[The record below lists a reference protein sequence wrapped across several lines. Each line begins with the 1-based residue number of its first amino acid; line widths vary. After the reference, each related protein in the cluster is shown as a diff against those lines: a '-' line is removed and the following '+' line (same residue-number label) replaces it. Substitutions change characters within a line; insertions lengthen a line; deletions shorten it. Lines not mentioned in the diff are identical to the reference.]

1 MFPNVLSGEK
11 YDAFAADLWSMGIF
25 LYEMATGE
33 LPYKAGTYEE
43 LKEMWK
49 SRKFNYP
56 SHVKLSSCLKDL
68 IDKMIVKGNITFQ
81 ELLDHPF
88 VSASQQEYKQYVA
101 QTRKAEDETLQIS
114 KDLKYERK
122 NLEILQDKREVT
134 RIEMEQTKEELT
146 PM

>member
-1 MFPNVLSGEK
+1 MILTDFGTAKVCVDLAKTQIGSPLYMFPNVLSGEK

-25 LYEMATGE
+25 LYEMASGE

-68 IDKMIVKGNITFQ
+68 IDKMIVKGNISF
-81 ELLDHPF
+81 
-88 VSASQQEYKQYVA
+88 
-101 QTRKAEDETLQIS
+101 
-114 KDLKYERK
+114 
-122 NLEILQDKREVT
+122 
-134 RIEMEQTKEELT
+134 
-146 PM
+146 